1 MQAARSYPGASSSTR
16 TGRQGQERLPH
27 VLGLAFIEEQAAN
40 LGSEWKRFQWMTKN
54 LHIDHS
60 SPIFQ
65 WPQGLVEKSLKA
77 IQTDGVLSLPIED
90 FHFSLA
96 DVNPSILDFAFNHMI
111 GSMKTH
117 ADGLVG
123 GPGSGKTPLARI
135 LALCAS
141 RYWKR
146 ILRINTPVSFREASE
161 FDFFRGQAGRRD
173 RPDIHDDGRL
183 ADEPI
188 HS

>member
-1 MQAARSYPGASSSTR
+1 MLPQ
-16 TGRQGQERLPH
+16 QQERADKGKNGFHMSQLTKEE
-27 VLGLAFIEEQAAN
+27 VDLGFAFIEEQAAD
-40 LGSEWKRFQWMTKN
+40 LGSEWKRVQCMTKN

-123 GPGSGKTPLARI
+123 GLAV
-135 LALCAS
+135 A
-141 RYWKR
+141 KR
-146 ILRINTPVSFREASE
+146 P
-161 FDFFRGQAGRRD
+161 
-173 RPDIHDDGRL
+173 
-183 ADEPI
+183 
-188 HS
+188 